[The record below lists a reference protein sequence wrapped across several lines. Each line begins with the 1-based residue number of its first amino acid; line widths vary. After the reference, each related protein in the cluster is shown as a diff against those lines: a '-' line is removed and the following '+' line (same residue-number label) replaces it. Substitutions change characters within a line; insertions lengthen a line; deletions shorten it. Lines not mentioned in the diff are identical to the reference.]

1 LDDVSVRSLVEYGD
15 DGQIKPVD
23 HQIKTSALET
33 IDSNREE
40 LFTYDIGGGG
50 DCFFQAMNM
59 ALLTENLLGMK
70 YTIATPKAWYQ
81 YLSAPIFSYIT
92 DEQIPA
98 ISNRLRV
105 SITVYM
111 VRGNI
116 MRLQKF
122 GDYPQTIR
130 IVEWNSEHY
139 TSVPTQSKPVLA
151 VALAQKMGLSG
162 MIYDYQERMDVTRA
176 EFNSNIVSHP
186 TLEDITVESQEND
199 EESKGSESDEASE
212 DSSISS
218 ASSEPPQPSPFPEE
232 NDPRYREEV
241 SLDYFIKFCYSIASI
256 TKKSLKLV
264 NVDSKLYYKL
274 RHNLFKTYCLSSLG
288 IVSNRERPFCEVPS
302 LGLTSMRTPDYLEV
316 FGGVCYLVEFTVS
329 NRRDAVLASKEY
341 FTKYYEEVKSSIMQI
356 KDYYMFF
363 TLDSDMEDVFT
374 MIIDM
379 SESTGLPLKP
389 NFKDELVEVEKT
401 IKAVTAYFND
411 FCPEVLS
418 MNVDQ
423 LPVLNMPIPVDVPP
437 LFNEVKNLKGK
448 KAVRQVRVKNLIMRN
463 QRRLLSRIRGK
474 PSYGSYRI
482 TVNFVTSSCFI
493 EDTFDG
499 ATKDQILN
507 ALDLGSIPEDF
518 VKVIGDYYVETSI
531 FEGVNDDIED
541 PISRAQDFDVVTDTS
556 MYESQVY
563 RSLHKYNMTTLADK
577 KLEDLHLKA
586 QTLYMEQLGGMNAQ
600 QTLKYESSP
609 FIFYPCDALVRGPFN
624 LDVDTKSFFMNTLIK
639 VAMGKNTTE
648 SKIIDRSLDYDK
660 LDTLNRE
667 VAKMGFSLR
676 EKYRSE
682 FKTLSRMNKKRF
694 DEEKA
699 KRSDL
704 GVMEEYRS
712 KLHSYA
718 EVVNEKTRLVY
729 KNRIRINCKLDGR
742 WTSETDHF
750 KKPKNV
756 HKVITG
762 LDFNSTLDD
771 YKSFMVELFE
781 PNNNETLDDILSSTK
796 PLGKTLANNC
806 EQMRDVLDGYESD
819 FKRTLL
825 AHSTLLTSQVCYSL
839 MYYSNIKLNR
849 DDFMYDNLGYKNV
862 LLIVKGGKK
871 IRSTRVSRFFKLLFP
886 ITASQAKI
894 VRSATNVIVEK
905 MGQLYLVTP
914 WRMLR
919 MGYLTKGFEMY
930 HNMGCYFISALSE
943 YKLSREE
950 ATQFMTIKVLLSFS
964 QKRKVEIWSSILR
977 YIYLNSLGTH
987 TDLLALIPDMVMR
1000 DGDSLIYLLQRLFC
1014 QALPKIYRC
1023 AQNSTLYDIFWSTSV
1038 DNFDLAAERFEES
1051 LFMAKSPFN
1060 PVAEHLKNLKSVLD
1074 THHYFMENVG
1084 SSDPI
1089 EILDATNVSVGDDY
1103 FENLE
1108 KCDFNFDAKTSFIV
1122 GDYCGKYI
1130 STTYS
1135 KNDLTEEFNNIMNQ
1149 TYTTIATGKGMRD
1162 TKGEF
1167 WGSKGFDVV
1176 YKQPLLDV
1184 PTVLSNFPDTPK
1196 EFSKLLSDGE
1206 RSFFKKISELK
1217 SHDLVFDM
1225 KDKEQY
1231 KGSREIYVMSEETKL
1246 LQSPI
1251 EKFFG
1256 KLCRAMP
1263 NELIHKPS
1271 TSRPKFI
1278 HSKIFE
1284 HKYEEKEVMYCTM
1297 DCRKWAPRSNL
1308 WKYYF
1313 FVKGMAKYLPE
1324 SFTEFFMSFW
1334 ARMFKKTIRVQAKF
1348 VDLLKLNEG
1357 YKHMVEKYFV
1367 KSEGDYYTLTMPYS
1381 FMMGIFNYLSS
1392 LMHAASQL
1400 YFSEKVAEKMGATC
1414 NFIAHSDD
1422 SGGIIVAESYQ
1433 KCVKIYSMYEKFQR
1447 SLNHLMSRK
1456 KCCLS
1461 VRSFEMISIMYNDQ
1475 RFIPMVHKFITN
1487 VSFEPSGS
1495 GWYSDISNVVSKIV
1509 DLYNNGGSL
1518 LQCYLM
1524 MLTLSELYRKA
1535 YHLPRNELLSH
1546 VPLSLGGVINMHPIH
1561 LIMVGSS
1568 SHECLLDLVQS
1579 SEDRSKRIS
1588 FYISLCGD
1596 YSIGIGSKLSY
1607 RMPYYKRHSDTVELE
1622 SAERMKLEAISSLPQ
1637 RTTILDYLK
1646 HVNRLFQP
1654 KYVYSLTG
1662 VDTKQLVLS
1671 TLFYNTEVLGMTG
1684 VSFKLR
1690 DVLSLYQASFMSD
1703 AVTYHH
1709 HDYPRSGY
1717 HSYFKQVENMKY
1729 DFTKIDIQ
1737 STKSCKPVRYSTI
1750 ENFGLRLS
1758 QENLMILSAIE
1769 KWSGIK
1775 GVLQHSEKYDAMK
1788 EFCLR
1793 ALPGRLEDKISYLKN
1808 FDPSEKEERVRSG
1821 YLFIPSNVRI
1831 DNVSRFFAYSMIY
1844 TSRRYH
1850 ISRQKPQLFT
1860 PSDLNNFS
1868 DDNSDL
1874 QHLSICYK
1882 VLQRKDCTEEQQN
1895 RLLKSLETCP
1905 TCKNKEESILD
1916 LKLLLNMLNAKE
1928 FEDFYSTLPFL
1939 DYVTTQNRGSN
1950 VWFST
1955 CDFDLVTK
1963 FGSVESRFREGIINT
1978 TWNVADANNLP
1989 RLWQYYTQAC
1999 KSRGLSYSS
2008 FVYSDTG
2015 FKFPKLAFNSFESP
2029 YVPALYTKA
2038 MVLPDSI
2045 VIVGH
2050 INLKKVHRRGKGFY
2064 YMSRPV
2070 DLCIYAV
2077 YDVNQLFFDSH
2088 SLNHIR
2094 SLLYDL
2100 EFDIPKEEILKN
2112 FTSSKLYNLILNDDR
2127 HLSVQ
2132 KNKYERNGFLGQPG
2146 SLTRALVLSD
2156 EKGQTRYRSSY
2167 KPQYFTKGVIEFD
2180 TVEGVPVVDMFE
2192 KLSMARL
2199 TTSERSSFGKAMEGL
2214 TLNSTDRQNLI
2225 RVKNK
2230 MGLESLGSSITIYK
2244 HIMRGMMANS
2254 THLLPVETTLDI
2266 LKLMLDVIHSCM
2278 AEYPREQIDNQ
2289 YWGKPKSFWSCFK
2302 SIITNGLDLGMVP
2315 ELLSQG
2321 LLRSKLDNQD
2331 KFWQTIR
2338 EDPLMSCLLIN
2349 NRYYGNI
2356 VLFIRGMLAKKEV
2369 GSRFYQ
2375 LLFDG
2380 DTPKYRHLALAKN
2393 YYRPIEGE
2401 TDSVVDIH
2409 LKEGPAYILNEDALD
2424 MLTSGESIEEYMEEF
2439 SDGEDEVT
2447 EREWTEDK
2455 LRYTVFCNEDL
2466 RKAMQETALNEF
2478 STITILSPCKYVCF
2492 PWLGKGDYSKKN
2504 VRGMD
2509 FFVSVFPGEM
2519 DYPTPPEKSVQKVET
2534 REFRELAKAMTLD
2547 DPKVKGKYIPK
2558 TIKDRD
2564 EAKRVMK
2571 DMGIFIPE
2579 VYNALYPDNRS
2590 NSDWISDML
2599 REFDKMGGLEGQLES
2614 IRKRESFRYHL
2625 PGFQG
2630 VVDDSRLKAE
2640 VESIFGPNGH
2650 YLFTGS
2656 IKLTESSYKQFMR
2669 SVKRIYGHTNSE
2681 GRAKLMFIVSTMLDT
2696 VPSSS
2701 SDSWY
2706 TDIIAEIIE
2715 DLEAAIE
2722 DEEDVL
2728 MMPVPANDMGLLSYR
2743 EKDPFE

>member
-1 LDDVSVRSLVEYGD
+1 VRSLIEYGD
-15 DGQIKPVD
+15 DGQIKPLD
-23 HQIKTSALET
+23 DRLKTSPLDT
-33 IDSNREE
+33 IDSNREGMN
-40 LFTYDIGGGG
+40 TYDIGGGG
-50 DCFFQAMNM
+50 DCFLL
-59 ALLTENLLGMK
+59 ALNFSLFAENLLGMRC
-70 YTIATPKAWYQ
+70 TIATPKAWYQ

-105 SITVYM
+105 SIVIYM

-116 MRLQKF
+116 MRVQKF
-122 GDYPQTIR
+122 GDYPQTVR
-130 IVEWNSEHY
+130 IVEWNKEHY
-139 TSVPTQSKPVLA
+139 TAVPMQEKSVLS
-151 VALAQKMGLSG
+151 VALRQRLGIEG
-162 MIYDYQERMDVTRA
+162 DIYDYQERMEVTRV
-176 EFNSNIVSHP
+176 EFSSVVESKP
-186 TLEDITVESQEND
+186 KEEDIVVEDEVESD
-199 EESKGSESDEASE
+199 AESASDEDAESGS
-212 DSSISS
+212 DSSIDSS
-218 ASSEPPQPSPFPEE
+218 AEEQTKPSPFPEE

-256 TKKSLKLV
+256 TKRSQRLV

-288 IVSNRERPFCEVPS
+288 LESSKERPFCDVIG
-302 LGLTSMRTPDYLEV
+302 LGLSSIRTPDYLEI

-329 NRRDAVLASKEY
+329 NRKDAVLTSKEY
-341 FTKYYEEVKSSIMQI
+341 FTKYYEEVSASVMQI

-363 TLDSDMEDVFT
+363 TLDSDMEDVFS

-379 SESTGLPLKP
+379 SERTGLPLKP

-411 FCPEVLS
+411 FCPEILS

-423 LPVLNMPIPVDVPP
+423 LPVLNMPGPIDVPP
-437 LFNEVKNLKGK
+437 LFSEVKNLKGK

-463 QRRLLSRIRGK
+463 QRRLLSRVRGK
-474 PSYGSYRI
+474 PSYGTYRI
-482 TVNFVTSSCFI
+482 TVNFVTSNCFI
-493 EDTFDG
+493 EDSYEG
-499 ATKDQILN
+499 ATKDQMLN
-507 ALDLGSIPEDF
+507 ALDLGSIPEDY
-518 VKVIGDYYVETSI
+518 VKIIGDYYVETSL
-531 FEGVNDDIED
+531 FEGVKDDLPD
-541 PISRAQDFDVVTDTS
+541 PIDRAQDFEVITDTS
-556 MYESQVY
+556 SYESQIY
-563 RSLHKYNMTTLADK
+563 RSLHKYDMTTLADK
-577 KLEDLHLKA
+577 KLEDLHLEA
-586 QTLYMEQLGGMNAQ
+586 QSTYMSRLGEMNTQ

-609 FIFYPCDALVRGPFN
+609 FIFYPCDSLEKGPFG
-624 LDVDTKSFFMNTLIK
+624 LDVDTKSFFMNTLMR
-639 VAMGKNTTE
+639 VAQGKNTTE
-648 SKIIDRSLDYDK
+648 TKIIDRSLDYDK

-667 VAKMGFSLR
+667 VAQIGFLLKK
-676 EKYRSE
+676 KYQAD
-682 FKTLSRMNKKRF
+682 FKPLSRMNKKKF
-694 DEEKA
+694 EEEKT
-699 KRSDL
+699 RRDDL
-704 GVMEEYRS
+704 GPMEGYRG
-712 KLHSYA
+712 KLHSYT

-729 KNRIRINCKLDGR
+729 KNRVRINCKLDGR
-742 WTSETDHF
+742 WDSETDHF
-750 KKPKNV
+750 RKPKNV
-756 HKVITG
+756 HKVVTG
-762 LDFNSTLDD
+762 LDLNSVWDD
-771 YKSFMVELFE
+771 YKSFMTELFT
-781 PNNNETLDDILSSTK
+781 PDYSETLDDILSSTK
-796 PLGKTLANNC
+796 PLGKTLADNC

-839 MYYSNIKLNR
+839 MYYSNIKLNK
-849 DDFMYDNLGYKNV
+849 DDFMYDNLGYKDV
-862 LLIVKGGKK
+862 LLVVKGGKK

-886 ITASQAKI
+886 ITATQAKI
-894 VRSATNVIVEK
+894 VKSSTNVIVEK
-905 MGQLYLVTP
+905 SGKLYLVTP

-943 YKLSREE
+943 YKLDREE
-950 ATQFMTIKVLLSFS
+950 ATKFMTIKVLLSFS
-964 QKRKVEIWSSILR
+964 QKRKVEVWSSILR

-987 TDLLALIPDMVMR
+987 TDLLSLIPDMVMR
-1000 DGDSLIYLLQRLFC
+1000 DGDSLIFLLQRLFC
-1014 QALPKIYRC
+1014 QALPKIYSS
-1023 AQNSTLYDIFWSTSV
+1023 AQDSKLYDIFWATSI

-1060 PVAEHLKNLKSVLD
+1060 PVAEHLKNLKSVLE
-1074 THHYFMENVG
+1074 THHYFMENVK
-1084 SSDPI
+1084 STDPI
-1089 EILDATNVSVGDDY
+1089 EVLKATNIDVGDDY
-1103 FENLE
+1103 YDRLE

-1130 STTYS
+1130 STTFS

-1162 TKGEF
+1162 TRGEF
-1167 WGSKGFDVV
+1167 WGGKGFDVV
-1176 YKQPLLDV
+1176 YKKAFLDV
-1184 PTVLSNFPDTPK
+1184 SKVLSDFPETPR
-1196 EFSKLLSDGE
+1196 EFSKLLSEGE
-1206 RSFFKKISELK
+1206 ISFFKKISELE

-1284 HKYEEKEVMYCTM
+1284 HKYEDKEVMYCTM

-1334 ARMFKKTIRVQAKF
+1334 ARMFKKTIRIQTKF
-1348 VDLLKLNEG
+1348 VDLLRLNEG
-1357 YKHMVEKYFV
+1357 YKDMVDKYLV
-1367 KSEGDYYTLTMPYS
+1367 KGAGDYYTLMMPYS

-1400 YFSEKVAEKMGATC
+1400 YFSEKIAEKMGATC

-1422 SGGIIVAESYQ
+1422 SGGIIVSESYQ
-1433 KCVKIYSMYEKFQR
+1433 KCVKVYSMYEKFQR

-1568 SHECLLDLVQS
+1568 SHECLLDLVQTS
-1579 SEDRSKRIS
+1579 DERSKRIS

-1596 YSIGIGSKLSY
+1596 YSIGIGSKLTY
-1607 RMPYYKRHSDTVELE
+1607 RMPYYKRHEDTVDLD
-1622 SAERMKLEAISSLPQ
+1622 SADRVRLEAVSSLPQ
-1637 RTTILDYLK
+1637 RTTVLDYLK
-1646 HVNRLFQP
+1646 HINRLFQP

-1671 TLFYNTEVLGMTG
+1671 TLFYSTEVIGMTG

-1703 AVTYHH
+1703 AVAYHH
-1709 HDYPRSGY
+1709 HEYPRSGY

-1729 DFTKIDIQ
+1729 DFNKIDIQ

-1769 KWSGIK
+1769 KWSGVR
-1775 GVLQHSEKYDAMK
+1775 GVLQHPEKYDAMK

-1793 ALPGRLEDKISYLKN
+1793 ALPGRLEDKVSYLKN
-1808 FDPSEKEERVRSG
+1808 FDPSEKEERIRSG

-1844 TSRRYH
+1844 TTRRYL

-1882 VLQRKDCTEEQQN
+1882 VMQRKDCTEPQLDK
-1895 RLLKSLETCP
+1895 LLKSLATCP

-1916 LKLLLNMLNAKE
+1916 FKILIEMTNANE
-1928 FEDFYSTLPFL
+1928 FEDFYSALPYI
-1939 DYVTTQNRGSN
+1939 DYVTTQSRGSN

-1963 FGSVESRFREGIINT
+1963 FGSVESRFREGTIHT
-1978 TWNVADANNLP
+1978 TWHVADANNLP

-1999 KSRGLSYSS
+1999 KSRGLSYNS

-2045 VIVGH
+2045 VVVGH
-2050 INLKKVHRRGKGFY
+2050 IDLKKIHRRGKGFY
-2064 YMSRPV
+2064 HMSRPV

-2088 SLNHIR
+2088 SLSHIR

-2100 EFDIPKEEILKN
+2100 EFDIPREEILKN
-2112 FTSSKLYNLILNDDR
+2112 FTSSKLYNLILNDER
-2127 HLSVQ
+2127 HTSTQ
-2132 KNKYERNGFLGQPG
+2132 KDKYERNGFLGQPG

-2180 TVEGVPVVDMFE
+2180 TVEGVPVVDMFD

-2214 TLNSTDRQNLI
+2214 TLSSTDKQNLV

-2244 HIMRGMMANS
+2244 HVMRGMMASS

-2278 AEYPREQIDNQ
+2278 AEFPREQTANQ
-2289 YWGKPKSFWSCFK
+2289 YWGKPKSFWSSLK
-2302 SIITNGLDLGMVP
+2302 SILTNGLDLGMVP

-2321 LLRSKLDNQD
+2321 LLRAKQDNQD
-2331 KFWQTIR
+2331 RFWQTIR

-2349 NRYYGNI
+2349 NRYYGNM
-2356 VLFIRGMLAKKEV
+2356 VLFIRGMLAKKGV
-2369 GSRFYQ
+2369 GDRFGS

-2380 DTPKYRHLALAKN
+2380 ETPKYRHLALSKN
-2393 YYRPIEGE
+2393 YYRPIEGDL
-2401 TDSVVDIH
+2401 DSIVDIH
-2409 LKEGPAYILNEDALD
+2409 LKEGEAYVLNEDSLD
-2424 MLTSGESIEEYMEEF
+2424 MLTSGETIQEYFDEF
-2439 SDGEDEVT
+2439 SDGEDEVA
-2447 EREWTEDK
+2447 EREWEGNR
-2455 LRYTVFCNEDL
+2455 LRYTVFCNDDL
-2466 RKAMQETALNEF
+2466 KRAMQETALGDF
-2478 STITILSPCKYVCF
+2478 ASITILSPTKYVCF
-2492 PWLGKGDYSKKN
+2492 PWLGKGDYSQKN

-2509 FFVSVFPGEM
+2509 FFVSSFPGEM
-2519 DYPTPPEKSVQKVET
+2519 DFATPPEKVVQRVET
-2534 REFRELAKAMTLD
+2534 REFRELAKSITLE
-2547 DPKVKGKYIPK
+2547 DPKVKGKYVPK
-2558 TIKDRD
+2558 TIKDRA

-2579 VYNALYPDNRS
+2579 VYNALYPDSRS
-2590 NSDWISDML
+2590 NSDWISEML
-2599 REFDKMGGLEGQLES
+2599 REFDKMGGLDGQLES

-2630 VVDDSRLKAE
+2630 VIDDSRLKAE
-2640 VESIFGPNGH
+2640 VESLFGPNGH

-2669 SVKRIYGHTNSE
+2669 SVKRIYGHTSSE
-2681 GRAKLMFIVSTMLDT
+2681 GRAKLMFIISTMLDT

-2706 TDIIAEIIE
+2706 TDAVAEIIE
-2715 DLEAAIE
+2715 DLESAL
-2722 DEEDVL
+2722 DVEEEIV
-2728 MMPVPANDMGLLSYR
+2728 MMPVPPSSMDLLSYR